1 MNKTAQRHVAAI
13 MDAETAYMNS
23 TGTALLQYR
32 QRKSQIYDAARAYKD
47 EQAHIDKYLP
57 DARDIA
63 RDALARAEYSYRNT
77 IKTAV
82 AGLKNELQAA
92 ISAPI
97 PQTFTDRLSFYRAAA
112 LTPTKTDA
120 ESLIRMAGK
129 NPLAIRAVA
138 KLLDD
143 TKAPI
148 RIESRAVE
156 MYEADLA
163 TLDELAQMPL
173 VHAPDEVY
181 TELCDV
187 MAGQPAPNKTAAGYK
202 NIGNTWT
209 SIQLLTNGRFIAHN
223 LKEIEAAAD
232 AWSAD
237 VTYQIRERE
246 HAEEVARAKEEAEN
260 AGEEYTPEREPVS
273 STSVE
278 KRSTNGVELAAELGR
293 QISENNANAA
303 KTVQHYAK

>member
-1 MNKTAQRHVAAI
+1 MNKVAQRHVAAI
-13 MDAETAYMNS
+13 MDAETVYSNR
-23 TGTALLQYR
+23 TGTALLEYR
-32 QRKSQIYDAARAYKD
+32 QRKAQIISAAKAYKD
-47 EQAHIDKYLP
+47 EQSHIDKYLP
-57 DARDIA
+57 EAREMA

-97 PQTFTDRLSFYRAAA
+97 PQTFTDRMSFYRAAA
-112 LTPTKTDA
+112 LTPTKTEA
-120 ESLIRMAGK
+120 EALLKMAGK

-156 MYEADLA
+156 KYEEDLA
-163 TLDELAQMPL
+163 MLDNLAEMPL
-173 VHAPDEVY
+173 VHAPDEVHS
-181 TELCDV
+181 ELCEV
-187 MAGQPAPNKTAAGYK
+187 MAGQPAPNKTSTGYR

-209 SIQLLTNGRFIAHN
+209 STQLLVNGRFITHD

-232 AWSAD
+232 SWSAD
-237 VTYQIRERE
+237 VTCQIRERE
-246 HAEEVARAKEEAEN
+246 HAADVAKAKEEAEN

-273 STSVE
+273 SVHVE
-278 KRSTNGVELAAELGR
+278 KRGADGVELAAELGR